1 MAYFS
6 IAIWV
11 VCGLIQ
17 LASGQTACEN
27 AVATLNNS
35 TVCSNALLNA
45 DTTTICTTCR
55 DIFAAIDTNCDGQ
68 VSM

>member
-27 AVATLNNS
+27 AVAALNNS
-35 TVCSNALLNA
+35 TVCSNALQNGNV
-45 DTTTICTTCR
+45 TTICITCEH
-55 DIFAAIDTNCDGQ
+55 IFAAIDTNCDGQ